1 MSFENMERFAESAR
15 GIVTDAADKIK
26 ELRLQV
32 HADAQEVKQA
42 ADDALQIHS
51 VEKEIRESRR
61 QAEAQ
66 HQNAV
71 RQLKTDVEAEAK
83 ELKDMMKEN

>member
-15 GIVTDAADKIK
+15 GIVADAADKIK

-42 ADDALQIHS
+42 ADDSLQIHS

>member
-1 MSFENMERFAESAR
+1 MSFEDVERFAESAK
-15 GIVTDAADKIK
+15 GVVTDAADKLK

-51 VEKEIRESRR
+51 MEKEIRQSRR
-61 QAEAQ
+61 QAEAE
-66 HQNAV
+66 HQDAV

-83 ELKDMMKEN
+83 ELKQLMKED

>member
-1 MSFENMERFAESAR
+1 MSFEDVERFAESAK
-15 GIVTDAADKIK
+15 GVVTDAADKLK

-42 ADDALQIHS
+42 AGDALQIHS
-51 VEKEIRESRR
+51 MEKEIRQSRR
-61 QAEAQ
+61 QAEAE
-66 HQNAV
+66 HQDAV

-83 ELKDMMKEN
+83 ELKQLMKED

>member
-1 MSFENMERFAESAR
+1 MA
-15 GIVTDAADKIK
+15 DAADKIK